1 MPWSVACRFR
11 VCACSNKLACA
22 APVRPVAKIHIAT
35 KKYPN
40 ELTYTTEYL
49 NFVIVGAQ
57 REIRGAD
64 GQILLLEKANGEE
77 FGMLVRRLLGGS
89 ALVALGM
96 FSAAGAWALE
106 TDPVDA
112 GSTVDGNEAPGDTE
126 RVQETI
132 YVTAQRRSESLADV
146 PVAITAFT
154 DQQLEQQ
161 GVTDTLELSKVVPG
175 LHLAQDAG
183 SAVIYIRGIGTDI
196 TSPGVE
202 PSVATYV
209 DGAYIP
215 SPELVFGD
223 YFNVAQVEVLR
234 GPQGTLFGRNAT
246 GGAINLTTRGPTD
259 EFEGTVGVST
269 SDQGL
274 KRAYGIISGPF
285 TDKIRGSLAAVT
297 NKRDGEYHDIV
308 TSREFNG
315 LDYYSVQGRLLAELS
330 DSFEVELFASHFD
343 QDDSDGTAMTE
354 LSGSSLPAFLG
365 APVGTRPY
373 ETATELPDLPGVP
386 NLLNRKK
393 VTTFGLRAEW
403 DIGNITLRSRTNH
416 IEYDKERYIDVDLS
430 PLPLQGLMPVYEGEY
445 LTQEFL
451 LAPSTSGEKV
461 EWVAGVFYIDA
472 SDGLV
477 PLRVSTMLDLDMDLT
492 PETPGF
498 AILQAKSETESYAI
512 FGDITYH
519 IDENWSVA
527 AGARYSDEEKSITDR
542 GVGAELAFG
551 TLLAPLA
558 TFPDAS
564 KSWDDVTWRALV
576 KYDNGPFMAFAKV
589 ETGQVAGVFN
599 TANPINPGPVDP
611 EEVTAYEVGFKSSAM
626 NGVLNFESSVF
637 FNDYND
643 IHIQIVDAT
652 TGASILDQAKAAE
665 SYGVDFQMRAQPVDN
680 LDVSLG
686 VSYLN
691 AEYKEYTTGG
701 ILIPAPVGN
710 TLPSSPMDLS
720 GNVRP
725 RSPEWTTNLSVNY
738 TIPLS
743 RGDIVASGNAYTSSD
758 VYFDPGNYLKQDGYS
773 LLNGQIA
780 YHDRS
785 GVSVSVWGR
794 NLTDERYLSSALAF
808 STAVGGFYANP
819 RTYGVTLSWDF

>member
-1 MPWSVACRFR
+1 
-11 VCACSNKLACA
+11 
-22 APVRPVAKIHIAT
+22 
-35 KKYPN
+35 
-40 ELTYTTEYL
+40 
-49 NFVIVGAQ
+49 
-57 REIRGAD
+57 
-64 GQILLLEKANGEE
+64 
-77 FGMLVRRLLGGS
+77 MLVRKFLGGS
-89 ALVALGM
+89 ALIVLGVLS
-96 FSAAGAWALE
+96 SAAAWAQDA
-106 TDPVDA
+106 DPADTEDA
-112 GSTVDGNEAPGDTE
+112 VGGNEVAADSE
-126 RVQETI
+126 
-132 YVTAQRRSESLADV
+132 YVVEKIIVSAQRRSENLEDV

-154 DQQLEQQ
+154 DEQLQQQ
-161 GVTDTLELSKVVPG
+161 GVTDTLELSRIVPG

-246 GGAINLTTRGPTD
+246 GGAINLTTRGPTR
-259 EFEGTVGVST
+259 EFEGTLGVSAG
-269 SDQGL
+269 DQGL
-274 KRAYGIISGPF
+274 RRVYGIVSGPF
-285 TDKIRGSLAAVT
+285 SDNIRGSLAAVS
-297 NKRDGEYHDIV
+297 NKRDGEYRDII

-315 LDYYSVQGRLLAELS
+315 LDYYSVQGRLLVELS
-330 DSFEVELFASHFD
+330 DTVEVELFASYFD

-354 LSGSSLPAFLG
+354 LSGSSLGAFLG
-365 APVGTRPY
+365 VPVGTEPY
-373 ETATELPDLPGVP
+373 DTATEIPDLPGVP
-386 NLLNRKK
+386 DLLNQKEI
-393 VTTFGLRAEW
+393 TSLGLRAEW
-403 DIGNITLRSRTNH
+403 DMGPVTLRSRTNH
-416 IEYDKERYIDVDLS
+416 IEYDKQRFIDVDLS
-430 PLPLQGLMPVYEGEY
+430 PLQLQGLMPVYEGEY

-451 LAPSTSGEKV
+451 LAPSTSGGKV
-461 EWVAGVFYIDA
+461 EWVAGIFYIDA
-472 SDGLV
+472 KDGLV
-477 PLRVSTMLDLDMDLT
+477 PLRVATMLDLDMDLT

-498 AILQAKSETESYAI
+498 AILQARSETESYAI
-512 FGDITYH
+512 FGDVTYNLN
-519 IDENWSVA
+519 DRWSIA
-527 AGARYSDEEKSITDR
+527 AGARYSSEEKSVTDR
-542 GVGAELAFG
+542 GAGAELAFG
-551 TLLAPLA
+551 SLLAPLA
-558 TFPDAS
+558 TLPDAS

-576 KYDNGPFMAFAKV
+576 KYDNGPFLAFAKV

-599 TANPINPGPVDP
+599 TANPIDPGPVDP
-611 EEVTAYEVGFKSSAM
+611 EEVTAYEVGLKASTM
-626 NGVLNFESSVF
+626 NGALNFESSVF
-637 FNDYND
+637 FNDYSD
-643 IHIQIVDAT
+643 IHIQIVDAS
-652 TGASILDQAKAAE
+652 TGASILDQAQGAE
-665 SYGVDFQMRAQPVDN
+665 SYGLDFQMQARPTEN

-691 AEYKEYTTGG
+691 AEYTEYTTGG

-710 TLPSSPMDLS
+710 TLPTTPMDLS
-720 GNVRP
+720 GNARP
-725 RSPEWTTNLSVNY
+725 RSPEWTTNLSVDY

-743 RGDIVASGNAYTSSD
+743 RGEIVASGNAYTSSE

-794 NLTDERYLSSALAF
+794 NLTDERYLTSALAF